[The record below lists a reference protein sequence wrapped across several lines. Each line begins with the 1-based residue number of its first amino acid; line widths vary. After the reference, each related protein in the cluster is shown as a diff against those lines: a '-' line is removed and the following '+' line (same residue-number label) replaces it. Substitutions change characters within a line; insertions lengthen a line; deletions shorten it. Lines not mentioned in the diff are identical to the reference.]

1 MNTIAITD
9 LQKSPKKSLEMAP
22 FSYILSNNK
31 KRGMILN
38 ADMTSFLEEKGW
50 LEEYED
56 QMLLKKFPKQNK
68 EAKQI
73 LDSGDYSKTLSFDEL

>member
-22 FSYILSNNK
+22 FSYILANNK

-38 ADMTSFLEEKGW
+38 LEMTNFLEEKGW

-56 QMLLKKFPKQNK
+56 SVLLKKFPKQNK
-68 EAKQI
+68 EAQEIIKT
-73 LDSGDYSKTLSFDEL
+73 GDYSKTISFDEL